1 MVKFIGKEVVNVPS
15 SKTMW
20 TLVKKDGTF
29 TNLYRTREDARLDKW
44 VNEKVAKVKIQLVKE

>member
-1 MVKFIGKEVVNVPS
+1 MVKFIGKEVVNVPA
-15 SKTMW
+15 SKMMW

-44 VNEKVAKVKIQLVKE
+44 LNEKVSKVKIQLVKE